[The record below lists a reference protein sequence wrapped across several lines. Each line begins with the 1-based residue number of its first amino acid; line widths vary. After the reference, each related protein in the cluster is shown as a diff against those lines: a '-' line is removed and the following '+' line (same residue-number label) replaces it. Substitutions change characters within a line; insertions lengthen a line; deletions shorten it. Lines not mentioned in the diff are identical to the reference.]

1 MRACRQLTPAE
12 HWLANL
18 WPLGDFQ
25 GESLAQLDRLED
37 TALEFLRAV
46 GVAPNVT
53 DLQARIQALEDIL
66 SAVAIGSAPRGRW
79 LDMFDT
85 AIDGFN
91 DEEVPP
97 PDPNAYW
104 EEYSPEDQRAWLYT
118 VTELCR
124 TALEGGG
131 P

>member
-1 MRACRQLTPAE
+1 MRAKTNVNVAE
-12 HWLANL
+12 HLQADH
-18 WPLGDFQ
+18 WPLGEFE
-25 GESLAQLDRLED
+25 GE
-37 TALEFLRAV
+37 ALERLGRLDDVALGMEHAV
-46 GVAPNVT
+46 GVAPSVT
-53 DLQARIQALEDIL
+53 GLQARIQALEDIL
-66 SAVAIGSAPRGRW
+66 SAIAIGSAPRGRW
-79 LDMFDT
+79 LDVRST

-91 DEEVPP
+91 DEEIPP

-104 EEYSPEDQRAWLYT
+104 EEYSPEEQRIWLDT

>member
-12 HWLANL
+12 HWLANR

-66 SAVAIGSAPRGRW
+66 SAIAIGSAPRGRW

-85 AIDGFN
+85 ATRMFPHQTRTPIGRST
-91 DEEVPP
+91 P
-97 PDPNAYW
+97 
-104 EEYSPEDQRAWLYT
+104 QRT
-118 VTELCR
+118 SGRGST
-124 TALEGGG
+124 